1 MSDFYDGPSRYK
13 KRRVVTHRGG
23 GNRRRD
29 ESRDAGASSSGVGSG
44 HVGKPGRA
52 VPEKVLPKPVWMTDE
67 EYKKQQGSI
76 VRAIQPLR
84 KGAEADRG
92 GQNPAERG
100 NETGN
105 EGFSGS
111 GAAEAGA
118 GVGAGDG
125 TPMASEDV
133 NVKLKYLKTL
143 QAQGKDEI
151 VRDYYN
157 TQTFHSRQSKRTES
171 PIYRLRSFN
180 NCIKYIL
187 INKYGKPNG
196 TVLELG
202 CGKGGDLAKWGM
214 LGTRQFVG
222 IDLSDE
228 SIREAI
234 KRYRNGRYDFQAVF
248 ATGDAFNVEL
258 PEILKDFNPDEVSHL
273 QFDNVSM
280 QFCMHYAFSSEA
292 SVESMLANVSKSLRV
307 GGMFVGTI
315 PSSDFIKWK
324 LKKLPQGEH
333 RWGNSIYSVTF
344 PDLDCFDREK
354 GAFVQ
359 PFGNVYNY
367 FLKDAVEDVPEYVV
381 PFEKFRSMCEEH
393 GLELRYKKN
402 FFDMFNKE
410 VGHFFNQLPGPLI
423 QSLRLPGGK
432 YGVAN
437 EEREAC
443 SFYLAFAFER
453 V

>member
-1 MSDFYDGPSRYK
+1 MSFYGDAIK
-13 KRRVVTHRGG
+13 KRRVVKRKVGG
-23 GNRRRD
+23 SRRRED
-29 ESRDAGASSSGVGSG
+29 DQEEVKKDPIVT
-44 HVGKPGRA
+44 GRIQK
-52 VPEKVLPKPVWMTDE
+52 ETLLEKPVWMSEE
-67 EYKKQQGSI
+67 EYEKKKK
-76 VRAIQPLR
+76 ALELELKPLVEE
-84 KGAEADRG
+84 KKSDIIP
-92 GQNPAERG
+92 N
-100 NETGN
+100 
-105 EGFSGS
+105 
-111 GAAEAGA
+111 
-118 GVGAGDG
+118 DG
-125 TPMASEDV
+125 PMASEDV
-133 NVKLKYLKTL
+133 NVKIKYLKDL
-143 QAQGKDEI
+143 KAEGKDEI
-151 VRDYYN
+151 VREFYN
-157 TQTFHSRQSKRTES
+157 AQTFNSRQTKRTES

-187 INKYGKPNG
+187 INKYGRPNG
-196 TVLELG
+196 STLELG

-214 LGTRQFVG
+214 IGTRQFVG

-234 KRYRNGRYDFQAVF
+234 KRYRNGRYKFQAVF
-248 ATGDAFNVEL
+248 ATGDAFKVQL
-258 PEILKDFNPDEVSHL
+258 PEILKDFNMEEVSYL

-292 SVESMLANVSKSLRV
+292 NVESMLENVSKSLKV

-324 LKKLPQGEH
+324 LKKLKDGECK
-333 RWGNSIYSVTF
+333 WGNSLYSVTF
-344 PDLDCFDREK
+344 PDLSCFDKEK
-354 GAFVQ
+354 GNFKE

-410 VGHFFNQLPGPLI
+410 VGEYFYKLPGPLI
-423 QSLRLPGGK
+423 QSLQLPDGR
-432 YGVAN
+432 YGVAG

>member
-1 MSDFYDGPSRYK
+1 MSFYNDDASRYK
-13 KRRVVTHRGG
+13 RRRVVKNRVGSS
-23 GNRRRD
+23 RRRTTD
-29 ESRDAGASSSGVGSG
+29 IEQTPNEANEDGDQNGNNNELLSN
-44 HVGKPGRA
+44 
-52 VPEKVLPKPVWMTDE
+52 EKTNMTVSTPDVLKEKPVWMSDAE
-67 EYKKQQGSI
+67 WAIQQAS
-76 VRAIQPLR
+76 VKRAIEPLV
-84 KGAEADRG
+84 
-92 GQNPAERG
+92 Q
-100 NETGN
+100 
-105 EGFSGS
+105 
-111 GAAEAGA
+111 
-118 GVGAGDG
+118 GDNDDKEVDK
-125 TPMASEDV
+125 MAYEDI
-133 NVKLKYLKTL
+133 NVKMKYLKDIKDS
-143 QAQGKDEI
+143 GKDEI
-151 VRDYYN
+151 VKEYYN

-187 INKYGKPNG
+187 INKYGIPEG
-196 TVLELG
+196 STLDLG

-214 LGTRQFVG
+214 NNTRQYVG

-234 KRYRNGRYDFQAVF
+234 KRYKNGRYSFQAVF
-248 ATGDAFNVEL
+248 ATGDAFKVEL
-258 PEILKDFNPDEVSHL
+258 PEILKDFSMEQVSFL
-273 QFDNVSM
+273 QFDNISM

-292 SVESMLANVSKSLRV
+292 SVESMLNNVSKSLRV

-324 LKKLPQGEH
+324 INKMKEGGKG
-333 RWGNSIYSVTF
+333 WGNSLYSVTF
-344 PDLDCFDREK
+344 PDLEGCWDREK
-354 GAFVQ
+354 KNFKK

-381 PFEKFRSMCEEH
+381 PFEKFRSMCEDH

-410 VGHFFNQLPGPLI
+410 IATFFPMLPGPLV
-423 QSLRLPGGK
+423 QSLRQEDGT
-432 YGVAN
+432 YGVSG

-443 SFYLAFAFER
+443 SFYLSFAFER

>member
-13 KRRVVTHRGG
+13 KRRTVTHRGG
-23 GNRRRD
+23 WSRRRD
-29 ESRDAGASSSGVGSG
+29 EDRSSSQTG
-44 HVGKPGRA
+44 HIGKPEVR
-52 VPEKVLPKPVWMTDE
+52 VPEKVLKKPVWMSDE
-67 EYKKQQGSI
+67 EYKKQQDSI

-84 KGAEADRG
+84 QAENKVITADAGGVAGAERAPEAVPVG
-92 GQNPAERG
+92 SSPA
-100 NETGN
+100 
-105 EGFSGS
+105 
-111 GAAEAGA
+111 
-118 GVGAGDG
+118 
-125 TPMASEDV
+125 PMASEDV

-143 QAQGKDEI
+143 KSQGKDEI

-157 TQTFHSRQSKRTES
+157 TQTFHSRQTKRTES

-187 INKYGKPNG
+187 INKYGKPDG

-214 LGTRQFVG
+214 IGTRQFVG

-234 KRYRNGRYDFQAVF
+234 KRYRNGRYEFQAVF
-248 ATGDAFNVEL
+248 ATGDAFKVEI
-258 PEILKDFNPDEVSHL
+258 PEILKDFAMEEVSHL

-280 QFCMHYAFSSEA
+280 QFCMHYAFSSEE
-292 SVESMLANVSKSLRV
+292 SVESMLANVSKSLKV

-324 LKKLPQGEH
+324 LKKLPPGEH

-344 PDLDCFDREK
+344 PDLECFDREK
-354 GAFVQ
+354 GTFVQ

-410 VGHFFNQLPGPLI
+410 VGHYFNQLPGPLI

-432 YGVAN
+432 YGVSG

>member
-1 MSDFYDGPSRYK
+1 M
-13 KRRVVTHRGG
+13 THRGS

-29 ESRDAGASSSGVGSG
+29 DGRDAGASGNNTSSG

-52 VPEKVLPKPVWMTDE
+52 VPEKVLAKPVWMTDE
-67 EYKKQQGSI
+67 EYKKQQDSI
-76 VRAIQPLR
+76 ARAIQPLK
-84 KGAEADRG
+84 KGVRADSGTDDRG
-92 GQNPAERG
+92 EGKKETEDRAVSGDAE
-100 NETGN
+100 
-105 EGFSGS
+105 
-111 GAAEAGA
+111 
-118 GVGAGDG
+118 G

-187 INKYGKPNG
+187 INKYGKPDG

-258 PEILKDFNPDEVSHL
+258 PEILKDFSPDEVSHL

-292 SVESMLANVSKSLRV
+292 SVESMLANVSKSLKV
-307 GGMFVGTI
+307 GGIFVGTI

-324 LKKLPQGEH
+324 LKKLPPDEH

-354 GAFVQ
+354 GTFVQ